1 MNEDIRMNIKFS
13 TLKMAVVLSIIL
25 TFLNITGV
33 LNLSIWVILLP
44 VFLVLA
50 WWFFIIFLV
59 GLVTILILSKEADG
73 SEPGPD
79 VDLNS

>member
-13 TLKMAVVLSIIL
+13 RLKMAVVLSIIL
-25 TFLNITGV
+25 TFLNIAGV
-33 LNLSIWVILLP
+33 LNLSIWIILLP

-59 GLVTILILSKEADG
+59 GLVTILILSKEVDG

>member
-13 TLKMAVVLSIIL
+13 RLKMAVVLSIIL
-25 TFLNITGV
+25 TFLNIAGV

-59 GLVTILILSKEADG
+59 GLVTILILSKEIDG